1 MEKEF
6 RNITVVEEK
15 VRNIRLNLNMTQKD
29 FGKILGISKSY
40 MSDIEN
46 GYTGL
51 SIEHINKICN
61 FTEVSFDYLFGFSKV
76 TDKEVIKIEKINL
89 KLLGNHLRS
98 IRKELNLTQEKLASK
113 LNVSRT
119 LITHYERGV
128 RTIRTADLKQI
139 CELSGYSADWC
150 IGKLKK
156 CPRRKA
162 IVKIKPKEIKKLI
175 EV

>member
-6 RNITVVEEK
+6 RNITIVEEK

-61 FTEVSFDYLFGFSKV
+61 FIIPSF
-76 TDKEVIKIEKINL
+76 
-89 KLLGNHLRS
+89 
-98 IRKELNLTQEKLASK
+98 
-113 LNVSRT
+113 
-119 LITHYERGV
+119 
-128 RTIRTADLKQI
+128 
-139 CELSGYSADWC
+139 
-150 IGKLKK
+150 
-156 CPRRKA
+156 
-162 IVKIKPKEIKKLI
+162 
-175 EV
+175 